1 MLELD
6 FDEDKMTNSE
16 YHSRS
21 EISCSQVKTILKNPY
36 EFLVKVKRE
45 PSKAMD
51 FGSCVHKLLLE
62 PDDFDKEFA
71 IMPDIDK
78 RTKEGKEIY
87 ASFMMEH
94 GSKTLLNAEDFE
106 KAKWCSNIAKE
117 IAGAFFKN
125 GKAEESF
132 FSELESVPVRCRP
145 DYYIEDRGII
155 VDVKTTADAS
165 KDGFVK
171 SIANFGYHIQA
182 AFYMDTLRSLGMRA
196 DKFMFVAIET
206 KEPFMI
212 GLYELDEVSI
222 EHGRSQ
228 YKKALELISS
238 GKINEFKAPLYK
250 DQNDLTVVQTL
261 TLPNYV
267 YYQGA

>member
-1 MLELD
+1 
-6 FDEDKMTNSE
+6 MTNEE

-21 EISCSQVKTILKNPY
+21 EISCSQIKTILKNPY
-36 EFLVKVKRE
+36 EFLAKVKKE

-51 FGSCVHKLLLE
+51 FGSCVHKLVLE
-62 PDDFDKEFA
+62 PEEFDKEFA
-71 IMPDIDK
+71 IVPDIDK
-78 RTKEGKEIY
+78 RTKEGKELY
-87 ASFMMEH
+87 AQFMMQH
-94 GSKTLLNAEDFE
+94 GSKTLLNNEDFE
-106 KAKWCSNIAKE
+106 KAKWCSQIALE
-117 IAGAFFKN
+117 IAGTFFKN
-125 GKAEESF
+125 GKAEQSY
-132 FSELESVPVRCRP
+132 FSELDGVPVRCRP
-145 DYYIEDRGII
+145 DYYIEDKGII

-165 KDGFVK
+165 KDGFTK
-171 SIANFGYHIQA
+171 SVANFGYHIQN
-182 AFYMDTLRSLGMRA
+182 AFYIDTMRSLGLKA

-212 GLYELDEVSI
+212 GLYELDETSI

-238 GKINEFKAPLYK
+238 GKINEFKAPIYK

>member
-1 MLELD
+1 
-6 FDEDKMTNSE
+6 MTNSE

-36 EFLVKVKRE
+36 EYLVKVKRE

-78 RTKEGKEIY
+78 RTKEGKETY

-94 GSKTLLNAEDFE
+94 GNKTLLNAEDFE

-125 GKAEESF
+125 GKAEGSF

-165 KDGFVK
+165 KDGFIK
-171 SIANFGYHIQA
+171 SVANFGYHIQA
-182 AFYMDTLRSLGMRA
+182 AFYLDTLRSLGMRA

-212 GLYELDEVSI
+212 GLYELDETSI

>member
-1 MLELD
+1 
-6 FDEDKMTNSE
+6 MTNEE

-21 EISCSQVKTILKNPY
+21 EISCSQIKTILKNPY
-36 EFLVKVKRE
+36 EFLAKVKKE
-45 PSKAMD
+45 PTKNMD

-62 PDDFDKEFA
+62 PEDFEKEFA
-71 IMPDIDK
+71 IMPEIDK
-78 RTKEGKEIY
+78 RTKEGKELFVQ
-87 ASFMMEH
+87 FMVKH
-94 GSKTLLNAEDFE
+94 GSKTFLNGEDFE
-106 KAKWCSNIAKE
+106 KAKWCAQIAKE

-125 GKAEESF
+125 GEAEQSY
-132 FSELESVPVRCRP
+132 FSELDGVPVRCRP
-145 DYYIEDRGII
+145 DYYIEDKGII

-165 KDGFVK
+165 RDGFIK
-171 SIANFGYHIQA
+171 SIANFGYHIQT
-182 AFYMDTLRSLGMRA
+182 AFYMDTLRSLGMKA

-212 GLYELDEVSI
+212 GLYELDDVSI
-222 EHGRSQ
+222 EHGRTQ

-238 GKINEFKAPLYK
+238 DKINEFTAPLYK
-250 DQNDLTVVQTL
+250 DQNDFTVVQTL